1 MDNYKDCYEAL
12 LKIYNKCKKNCN
24 SCPLNDDCSFKV
36 AKHIAEVTL
45 VNREIKNM
53 DIEIK
58 TPKDICNHVNS
69 NKLIDCKSCKPRF
82 QFWAYIL
89 NTYDRIK
96 AEFKAV
102 FRF

>member
-1 MDNYKDCYEAL
+1 MIDSIIFLIISFSILFIFYEITLNNYEED
-12 LKIYNKCKKNCN
+12 
-24 SCPLNDDCSFKV
+24 
-36 AKHIAEVTL
+36 
-45 VNREIKNM
+45 KNM
-53 DIEIK
+53 DIKIK

-82 QFWAYIL
+82 EFWAYIL

>member
-1 MDNYKDCYEAL
+1 
-12 LKIYNKCKKNCN
+12 
-24 SCPLNDDCSFKV
+24 
-36 AKHIAEVTL
+36 
-45 VNREIKNM
+45 M
-53 DIEIK
+53 DIKIK

-82 QFWAYIL
+82 QFWAYII